1 MGQESMRAS
10 DKDREQIVDRLRVAM
25 DEGRISLH
33 EFDSRLQQ
41 VYSAKTY
48 GELSPILS
56 DLPVQRV
63 PGRAAKT
70 DPGSVPVW
78 VKIMWTPWVFV
89 NLLVLVIWFATGMG
103 TFWPIWVEAPWGIA
117 LLIPTTIGILVQRD
131 SNRRRAEREQ
141 FRPQ

>member
-1 MGQESMRAS
+1 MRAS

-25 DEGRISLH
+25 DEGRLTLH

-48 GELSPILS
+48 GELEPVLS

-63 PGRAAKT
+63 KSGRAVAAT
-70 DPGSVPVW
+70 EPPSIPVW

-89 NLLVLVIWFATGMG
+89 NLLVLVIWLATGAG
-103 TFWPIWVEAPWGIA
+103 YFWPIWVEAPWGLA
-117 LLIPTTIGILVQRD
+117 LLIPTTIGIITQRD
-131 SNRRRAEREQ
+131 ANRRRAEREQ
-141 FRPQ
+141 LPPQ